1 MKNKK
6 VSELSKQELV
16 DRISMMIAQI
26 KNPEL
31 KALLAQRLIEANVH
45 GMASLHSLFI
55 AVVKAIRDEEFM
67 VELMNQKGKNRLD
80 FCPIT
85 LEFMCEINS
94 EKAYEDAENVIL
106 ESLKKQSAKLDQQ
119 IESQNKRK

>member
-45 GMASLHSLFI
+45 GMSSLHSLFI

-94 EKAYEDAENVIL
+94 EKAYEDAEKVIL
-106 ESLKKQSAKLDQQ
+106 DTLKNQSANLDKK
-119 IESQNKRK
+119 IEQQNKRK